1 MRQALTRMMV
11 GLCLVLVPSA
21 RGDAPEA
28 GGADAIARAR
38 RLIEAG
44 DHAAALTL
52 LEDALLEARAK
63 DQPGILHL
71 LRQSYAIMA
80 RKAEESGRPGEA
92 AQYRENLAILDRG
105 GARAR
110 PAPAP
115 GPTPEVSGQPRPA
128 PIEGNAAGTPQGPSG
143 SHVSGPTT
151 GPGGT
156 GSARMPGGTPSPAP
170 VPRARASSAV
180 P

>member
-28 GGADAIARAR
+28 GGAEAIARAR

-63 DQPGILHL
+63 DKPAILDL
-71 LRQSYAIMA
+71 LRQSYALMA
-80 RKAEESGRPGEA
+80 PQAQESGRPGGA
-92 AQYRENLAILDRG
+92 GPDRRDPAVPRPG
-105 GARAR
+105 PGTGRTG
-110 PAPAP
+110 PAP
-115 GPTPEVSGQPRPA
+115 R
-128 PIEGNAAGTPQGPSG
+128 
-143 SHVSGPTT
+143 
-151 GPGGT
+151 
-156 GSARMPGGTPSPAP
+156 R
-170 VPRARASSAV
+170 
-180 P
+180 